1 MKKILLPFAILILS
15 VILISISGCNPELV
29 SPQNP
34 LGDKG
39 LAGQQKAEEVMGYL
53 KTGDSESLKA
63 MFCNELKKGT
73 DFDAQISKAVSFIDG
88 EIISYNIGGGSG
100 GRGKNWEELAPTV
113 YSIKTDKDKCY
124 TLILSFY
131 IENEDENKLGMHEF
145 SLWLEDGSEDTEN
158 GIGNDDNR
166 VLIYTE

>member
-1 MKKILLPFAILILS
+1 MKKILLPAAILILS
-15 VILISISGCNPELV
+15 VILISIPGCNPKLANA
-29 SPQNP
+29 QNP

-53 KTGDSESLKA
+53 KTGDAEALKA
-63 MFCNELKKGT
+63 MFCSELKAGA

-88 EIISYNIGGGSG
+88 EIISYDIGGGSG
-100 GRGKNWEELAPTV
+100 GRGENWEKLSPAV

-131 IENEDENKLGMHEF
+131 IENKDENKLGMHEF
-145 SLWLEDGSEDTEN
+145 NLWLENESEDTEN
-158 GIGNDDNR
+158 GIRNPDNN